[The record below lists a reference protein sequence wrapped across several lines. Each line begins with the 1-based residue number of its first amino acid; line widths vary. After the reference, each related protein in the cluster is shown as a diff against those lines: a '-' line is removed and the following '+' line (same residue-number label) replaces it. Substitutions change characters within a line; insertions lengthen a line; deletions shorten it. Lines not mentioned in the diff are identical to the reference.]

1 LALRGCPEH
10 GIEAMVELLQSQP
23 SLGIV
28 LAQVSGRRIA
38 VGICD
43 AQAGSGRHVI
53 LAFLLNLPCY

>member
-1 LALRGCPEH
+1 
-10 GIEAMVELLQSQP
+10 MVELLQSQP